1 MTEETKPTLWLV
13 EVVWSG
19 EVHRT
24 FHYDREE
31 ATAHLVRLADDLAGY
46 DSQGILG
53 IIGKSALDDA
63 MEHLLNDDRSSWVDC
78 LEITESGICP
88 RCGAMAGW
96 SGGYCEPCGY
106 GFGDDPNA
114 D

>member
-1 MTEETKPTLWLV
+1 MTEEKKPTLWLV
-13 EVVWSG
+13 EVVWDG

-31 ATAHLVRLADDLAGY
+31 ATAHLVRLADDLA
-46 DSQGILG
+46 DFT
-53 IIGKSALDDA
+53 KSNPTGRATKDD
-63 MEHLLNDDRSSWVDC
+63 MEHASQWLLDDDRSAWVDC

-88 RCGAMAGW
+88 KCGAMAGW

-106 GFGDDPNA
+106 EFGDDPNA